1 MLLKRLR
8 RARRTEPPEAEA
20 DEARAPAAQPTRRRF
35 ATVRRWLRRSKLT
48 EADWDELEEVLIA
61 ADLGPMLAMEL
72 LDELRETVRSGRDIP
87 IRRRLGHCWR
97 RVCARLWAAGCTVR
111 QRSAARRSCLS
122 SASTEQARRR
132 QLPSW
137 RTLLQSN
144 GHDVLLAA
152 GDTFRAGAIDQLQIW
167 GDRVGVPVIAHQPG
181 GDPGAV
187 IYDALDAAQARGAD
201 YVIADSAGRQH
212 TNVNLM
218 NELAKMR
225 RVASRKAPGAP
236 HEVLLVLDALTGQNG
251 LHQAQGFLE
260 TSEVTGIVLTK
271 LDSSAK
277 GGVAF
282 AVTRATGIPIKF
294 VGVGERLT
302 DFEPFDPDRF
312 VQALL
317 APQLDEFDDEEET

>member
-8 RARRTEPPEAEA
+8 RTRREEAPEAEA
-20 DEARAPAAQPTRRRF
+20 PAVSAPEAQSTRRRF
-35 ATVRRWLRRSKLT
+35 ATVRNWLRRSKLT
-48 EADWDELEEVLIA
+48 ESDWDELEELLIA
-61 ADLGPMLAMEL
+61 ADLGPTLAMEL
-72 LDELRETVRSGRDIP
+72 LDELRELVRADGTSDPDAARALLAARLTEALGGRDAQFASGP
-87 IRRRLGHCWR
+87 PPQVVFVVG
-97 RVCARLWAAGCTVR
+97 VNGAGKTT
-111 QRSAARRSCLS
+111 SIAKLAH
-122 SASTEQARRR
+122 
-132 QLPSW
+132 
-137 RTLLQSN
+137 LLRSN
-144 GHDVLLAA
+144 GHEVLLAA
-152 GDTFRAGAIDQLQIW
+152 GDTFRAGAIEQLQIW
-167 GDRVGVPVIAHQPG
+167 GDRASAPVIAHQPG

-212 TNVNLM
+212 NNVNLM
-218 NELAKMR
+218 NELSKMR
-225 RVASRKAPGAP
+225 RVAERKAPGAP

-251 LHQAQGFLE
+251 LHQAQGFLD
-260 TSEVTGIVLTK
+260 TAEVTGIVLTK

-282 AVTRATGIPIKF
+282 AVTRATGLPIKF

-317 APQLDEFDDEEET
+317 APQPGDPNGEEAT

>member
-8 RARRTEPPEAEA
+8 RARRSEMSEPEAE
-20 DEARAPAAQPTRRRF
+20 EAQAPAARPTRRRF
-35 ATVRRWLRRSKLT
+35 ATVRRWLGRSRLT

-61 ADLGPMLAMEL
+61 ADIGPMLAMEL
-72 LDELRETVRSGRDIP
+72 LDELRETVRADGTSDPEAARS
-87 IRRRLGHCWR
+87 LLA
-97 RVCARLWAAGCTVR
+97 ARLREALGGQDAEFASGPPPQVVFVVGVNGAGKTT
-111 QRSAARRSCLS
+111 SIAKLAH
-122 SASTEQARRR
+122 
-132 QLPSW
+132 
-137 RTLLQSN
+137 LLQSN
-144 GHDVLLAA
+144 GRDVVLAA

-167 GDRVGVPVIAHQPG
+167 GDRAGVPVIAHQPG

-187 IYDALDAAQARGAD
+187 IYDALDAAQARRVD

-260 TSEVTGIVLTK
+260 TAGVTGIVLTK

-282 AVTRATGIPIKF
+282 AVTRDTGLPIKF
-294 VGVGERLT
+294 VGTGERLT
-302 DFEPFDPDRF
+302 DFEPFDADRF
-312 VQALL
+312 VHALL
-317 APQLDEFDDEEET
+317 APQLDDADDEEET

>member
-8 RARRTEPPEAEA
+8 RARRKETPEPEETQ
-20 DEARAPAAQPTRRRF
+20 APAVQPTRRRF
-35 ATVRRWLRRSKLT
+35 ATVRRWLGRSKLS
-48 EADWDELEEVLIA
+48 EADWDELEEVLIG

-72 LDELRETVRSGRDIP
+72 LDELRETIRADVTSNPDEARALLASRLTEALGGRDAQFASGP
-87 IRRRLGHCWR
+87 PPQVVFVVG
-97 RVCARLWAAGCTVR
+97 VNGAGKTT
-111 QRSAARRSCLS
+111 SIAKLAH
-122 SASTEQARRR
+122 
-132 QLPSW
+132 
-137 RTLLQSN
+137 LLRSN
-144 GHDVLLAA
+144 GHEVLLAA

-167 GDRVGVPVIAHQPG
+167 GERVGVPVIAHQPG

-187 IYDALDAAQARGAD
+187 IYDALDAAQARGVD

-212 TNVNLM
+212 TNLNLM

-225 RVASRKAPGAP
+225 RVAERKAPGAP

-260 TSEVTGIVLTK
+260 TADVTGIVLTK

-282 AVTRATGIPIKF
+282 AVTRATGLPIKF

-302 DFEPFDPDRF
+302 DFEPFAPDRF

-317 APQLDEFDDEEET
+317 APHPGDADDEEET

>member
-8 RARRTEPPEAEA
+8 RTQRTEAPEIEA
-20 DEARAPAAQPTRRRF
+20 APAVEPTQRRF
-35 ATVRRWLRRSKLT
+35 ATVRRWLRRSKLS
-48 EADWDELEEVLIA
+48 EADWDDLEEVLIA
-61 ADLGPMLAMEL
+61 ADLGPFLAMEL
-72 LDELRETVRSGRDIP
+72 LDELRETVQADGTADP
-87 IRRRLGHCWR
+87 D
-97 RVCARLWAAGCTVR
+97 
-111 QRSAARRSCLS
+111 AARELLAGRLIEALGGHDAQF
-122 SASTEQARRR
+122 ASGPPPQVVFVVGVNGAGKTTSIAK
-132 QLPSW
+132 LAH
-137 RTLLQSN
+137 LLRSN
-144 GHDVLLAA
+144 GHEVLLAA
-152 GDTFRAGAIDQLQIW
+152 GDTFRAGAIEQLQIW
-167 GDRVGVPVIAHQPG
+167 GDRAGVPVIAHQPG

-212 TNVNLM
+212 NNVNLM

-225 RVASRKAPGAP
+225 RVAARKAPGAP

-251 LHQAQGFLE
+251 LHQAQGFLD
-260 TSEVTGIVLTK
+260 TADVSGIVLTK

-282 AVTRATGIPIKF
+282 AVTRATGLPIKF

-302 DFEPFDPDRF
+302 DFEPFNPDRF

-317 APQLDEFDDEEET
+317 APQPDDADDEEET

>member
-8 RARRTEPPEAEA
+8 RTQRTDAPETEA
-20 DEARAPAAQPTRRRF
+20 APAPAVEPTRRRF
-35 ATVRRWLRRSKLT
+35 STVRRWLRRSKLS
-48 EADWDELEEVLIA
+48 EADWDELEELLIA
-61 ADLGPMLAMEL
+61 ADLGPFLAMEL
-72 LDELRETVRSGRDIP
+72 LDELRETVQADGTADP
-87 IRRRLGHCWR
+87 E
-97 RVCARLWAAGCTVR
+97 
-111 QRSAARRSCLS
+111 AARELLAVRLTEALGGHETQF
-122 SASTEQARRR
+122 ASG
-132 QLPSW
+132 PSPQVVFMVGVNGAGK
-137 RTLLQSN
+137 TTSIAKLAHLLRSN
-144 GHDVLLAA
+144 GREVLLAA

-167 GDRVGVPVIAHQPG
+167 AERVGVPVIAHEPG

-212 TNVNLM
+212 NNVNLM

-225 RVASRKAPGAP
+225 RVAARKTPGAP

-260 TSEVTGIVLTK
+260 TATVTGIVLTK

-277 GGVAF
+277 GGAAF
-282 AVTRATGIPIKF
+282 AVTRATGLPIKF
-294 VGVGERLT
+294 VGLGEGLT
-302 DFEPFDPDRF
+302 DFQPFDPERF

-317 APQLDEFDDEEET
+317 APQPGDADGEEEV

>member
-8 RARRTEPPEAEA
+8 RARRTETPEVEA

-35 ATVRRWLRRSKLT
+35 ATVRRWLRRRSKLT

-72 LDELRETVRSGRDIP
+72 LDELRETVGADGDSDPEAARELLGARLRETLGGRDAQFASGP
-87 IRRRLGHCWR
+87 PPQVVFVVG
-97 RVCARLWAAGCTVR
+97 VNGAGKTT
-111 QRSAARRSCLS
+111 SIAKLAH
-122 SASTEQARRR
+122 
-132 QLPSW
+132 
-137 RTLLQSN
+137 LLQSN

-187 IYDALDAAQARGAD
+187 IYDAMDAARARGVD

-251 LHQAQGFLE
+251 LQQAQGFLE

-317 APQLDEFDDEEET
+317 APQVDDVDDEEET

>member
-8 RARRTEPPEAEA
+8 RARRTEAPEAEA
-20 DEARAPAAQPTRRRF
+20 DPQPAVQPTRRRF
-35 ATVRRWLRRSKLT
+35 ATVRHWLRRSKLN
-48 EADWDELEEVLIA
+48 EADWDELEELLIA

-72 LDELRETVRSGRDIP
+72 LDELRETVRADGASDPEAARA
-87 IRRRLGHCWR
+87 LLA
-97 RVCARLWAAGCTVR
+97 ARLTEALGGRHAQFASGPPPQVVFVVGVNGAGKTT
-111 QRSAARRSCLS
+111 SIAKLAH
-122 SASTEQARRR
+122 
-132 QLPSW
+132 
-137 RTLLQSN
+137 LLQTN

-187 IYDALDAAQARGAD
+187 IYDALDAAQARGVD

-212 TNVNLM
+212 TNINLM

-225 RVASRKAPGAP
+225 RVAERKAPGAP

-260 TSEVTGIVLTK
+260 AADVSGIVLTK
-271 LDSSAK
+271 LDSSAR

-294 VGVGERLT
+294 VGVGERLM

-317 APQLDEFDDEEET
+317 SPQPGDAEREEEA

>member
-8 RARRTEPPEAEA
+8 RARRTETPELESEA
-20 DEARAPAAQPTRRRF
+20 AQAPAAQPTRRRF
-35 ATVRRWLRRSKLT
+35 ATVRRWLHRSKLT

-61 ADLGPMLAMEL
+61 ADMGPMLAMEL
-72 LDELRETVRSGRDIP
+72 LGELRETVRSDGTSDPEAARAMLAARLREALGGRDAEFASGP
-87 IRRRLGHCWR
+87 PPQVVFVVG
-97 RVCARLWAAGCTVR
+97 VNGAGKTT
-111 QRSAARRSCLS
+111 SIAKLAH
-122 SASTEQARRR
+122 
-132 QLPSW
+132 
-137 RTLLQSN
+137 LLQSN
-144 GHDVLLAA
+144 GRDVLLAA

-167 GDRVGVPVIAHQPG
+167 GDRVDVPVIAHQAG

-187 IYDALDAAQARGAD
+187 IYDALEAAQARGVD

-212 TNVNLM
+212 TNMNLM

-225 RVASRKAPGAP
+225 RVASRKVPSAP

-260 TSEVTGIVLTK
+260 TAAVTGIVLTK

-282 AVTRATGIPIKF
+282 AVTRATGLPIKF
-294 VGVGERLT
+294 VGTGEGFT
-302 DFEPFDPDRF
+302 DFEPFDADHF
-312 VQALL
+312 VHALL
-317 APQLDEFDDEEET
+317 APRLGDADDEEAT

>member
-1 MLLKRLR
+1 MLLTRLR
-8 RARRTEPPEAEA
+8 RSRRRETPEAAE
-20 DEARAPAAQPTRRRF
+20 APAPAVQPTRHRF
-35 ATVRRWLRRSKLT
+35 ASVRRWLRRSKLT
-48 EADWDELEEVLIA
+48 EADWEELEELLIA

-72 LDELRETVRSGRDIP
+72 LDELRETVQANGACDPEAARTLLAARLTEALGGRDAQFASGP
-87 IRRRLGHCWR
+87 PPQVVFVVG
-97 RVCARLWAAGCTVR
+97 VNGAGKTT
-111 QRSAARRSCLS
+111 SIAKL
-122 SASTEQARRR
+122 TH
-132 QLPSW
+132 
-137 RTLLQSN
+137 LLQSN
-144 GHDVLLAA
+144 GHTVLLAA

-167 GDRVGVPVIAHQPG
+167 GDRVGAPVIAHQPG

-187 IYDALDAAQARGAD
+187 VYDALDAAQARGVD

-212 TNVNLM
+212 INVNLM

-225 RVASRKAPGAP
+225 RVAERKASGAP

-251 LHQAQGFLE
+251 LHQAQAFLE
-260 TSEVTGIVLTK
+260 TADVTGIVLTK

-282 AVTRATGIPIKF
+282 AVTRTTGLPIKF
-294 VGVGERLT
+294 IGVGERLT

-317 APQLDEFDDEEET
+317 APQPGDAGDEVRT

>member
-8 RARRTEPPEAEA
+8 RARQTEAPDAETV
-20 DEARAPAAQPTRRRF
+20 ETSTTMAQPTRRRF

-72 LDELRETVRSGRDIP
+72 LDELRETVRADGTSDP
-87 IRRRLGHCWR
+87 E
-97 RVCARLWAAGCTVR
+97 
-111 QRSAARRSCLS
+111 AARALL
-122 SASTEQARRR
+122 ASRLCEALGGREAQFASGSPPQVVFVVGVNGAGKTTSIAKLAHLLRR
-132 QLPSW
+132 
-137 RTLLQSN
+137 N
-144 GHDVLLAA
+144 GSDVLLAA

-260 TSEVTGIVLTK
+260 TAGVTGIVLTK

-294 VGVGERLT
+294 VGVGERLM

-317 APQLDEFDDEEET
+317 APQPDDANGEEAT

>member
-8 RARRTEPPEAEA
+8 RARRTETPEVEAE
-20 DEARAPAAQPTRRRF
+20 EAHAPGAQPTRRRF
-35 ATVRRWLRRSKLT
+35 ATVRRWLGRSKLT
-48 EADWDELEEVLIA
+48 ETDWDELEEVLIA
-61 ADLGPMLAMEL
+61 ADLGPLLAMEL
-72 LDELRETVRSGRDIP
+72 LDELRETVRADGTSDPEAARALLAS
-87 IRRRLGHCWR
+87 RLGQALGGR
-97 RVCARLWAAGCTVR
+97 EAQFASGPPPQVVFVVGVNGAGKTT
-111 QRSAARRSCLS
+111 SIAKLAH
-122 SASTEQARRR
+122 
-132 QLPSW
+132 
-137 RTLLQSN
+137 LLRSN

-167 GDRVGVPVIAHQPG
+167 GDRADVPVIAHQPG

-282 AVTRATGIPIKF
+282 AVTRTTGIPIKF

-317 APQLDEFDDEEET
+317 APQLDDVDDEEAT

>member
-8 RARRTEPPEAEA
+8 RTQRTEAPEIEA
-20 DEARAPAAQPTRRRF
+20 APAVEPTQRRF
-35 ATVRRWLRRSKLT
+35 ATVRRWLRRSKLS
-48 EADWDELEEVLIA
+48 EADWDDLEEVLIA
-61 ADLGPMLAMEL
+61 ADLGPFLAMEL
-72 LDELRETVRSGRDIP
+72 LDELRETVQADGTADP
-87 IRRRLGHCWR
+87 D
-97 RVCARLWAAGCTVR
+97 
-111 QRSAARRSCLS
+111 AARELLAGRLIEALGGHDAQF
-122 SASTEQARRR
+122 ASGPPPQVVFVVGVNGAGKTTSIAK
-132 QLPSW
+132 LAH
-137 RTLLQSN
+137 LLRSN
-144 GHDVLLAA
+144 GHEVLLAA
-152 GDTFRAGAIDQLQIW
+152 GDTFRAGAIEQLQIW
-167 GDRVGVPVIAHQPG
+167 GDRAGVPVIAHQPG

-212 TNVNLM
+212 NNVNLM

-225 RVASRKAPGAP
+225 RVAARKAPGAP

-251 LHQAQGFLE
+251 LHQAQGFLD
-260 TSEVTGIVLTK
+260 TADVSGIVLTK

-282 AVTRATGIPIKF
+282 AVTRATGLPIKF

-302 DFEPFDPDRF
+302 DFEPFNPDRF

-317 APQLDEFDDEEET
+317 APQPGDAHDEEET

>member
-8 RARRTEPPEAEA
+8 RTQRTE
-20 DEARAPAAQPTRRRF
+20 APAPAMAAAPAEEPTRRRF
-35 ATVRRWLRRSKLT
+35 ATVRRWLRRTRLT
-48 EADWDELEEVLIA
+48 DADWDELEELLVA
-61 ADLGPMLAMEL
+61 ADLGPVLAMEL
-72 LDELRETVRSGRDIP
+72 LDELREAVRADGTSDPDEART
-87 IRRRLGHCWR
+87 LLA
-97 RVCARLWAAGCTVR
+97 ARLREALGGHEAEFASGPPPQVVIVVGVNGAGKTT
-111 QRSAARRSCLS
+111 SIAKLAH
-122 SASTEQARRR
+122 
-132 QLPSW
+132 
-137 RTLLQSN
+137 LLQSN
-144 GHDVLLAA
+144 GHNVLLAA

-187 IYDALDAAQARGAD
+187 IYDALDAAQARGVD

-212 TNVNLM
+212 NNMNLM
-218 NELAKMR
+218 NEVAKMC
-225 RVASRKAPGAP
+225 RVAERKAAGAP

-260 TSEVTGIVLTK
+260 TAGVTGIVLTK

-282 AVTRATGIPIKF
+282 AVTRSTGLPIKF

-312 VQALL
+312 VEALL
-317 APQLDEFDDEEET
+317 APQPGDAGDEVRT

>member
-8 RARRTEPPEAEA
+8 KARRAEA
-20 DEARAPAAQPTRRRF
+20 PEEEAVAVSSPEAQPTQRRF
-35 ATVRRWLRRSKLT
+35 ARVRGWLRRSKLT
-48 EADWDELEEVLIA
+48 DADWDELEELLIG
-61 ADLGPMLAMEL
+61 ADLGPGLALEL
-72 LDELRETVRSGRDIP
+72 LDQLRETVQSDGASDPEVVRTQ
-87 IRRRLGHCWR
+87 LA
-97 RVCARLWAAGCTVR
+97 ARLREVLGGHDAQFASGPPPQVVFVVGVNGAGKTT
-111 QRSAARRSCLS
+111 SIAKLAH
-122 SASTEQARRR
+122 
-132 QLPSW
+132 
-137 RTLLQSN
+137 LLRSN
-144 GHDVLLAA
+144 GHEVLLAA

-167 GDRVGVPVIAHQPG
+167 GNRVGAPVVAHQPG

-225 RVASRKAPGAP
+225 RVAARKAPGAP

-251 LHQAQGFLE
+251 LHQARGFLE
-260 TSEVTGIVLTK
+260 TAAVSGIVLTK
-271 LDSSAK
+271 LDSSAR

-282 AVTRATGIPIKF
+282 AVTRATGLPIKF
-294 VGVGERLT
+294 IGVGERLT

-312 VQALL
+312 VQTLL
-317 APQLDEFDDEEET
+317 APQPGDLNGEEDT

>member
-8 RARRTEPPEAEA
+8 RAQRTEPPEAEA
-20 DEARAPAAQPTRRRF
+20 EEARAPAAQPTRRRF
-35 ATVRRWLRRSKLT
+35 ATVRQWLGRSKLT

-61 ADLGPMLAMEL
+61 ADLGPLLAMEL
-72 LDELRETVRSGRDIP
+72 LDELRETVRADGTSDP
-87 IRRRLGHCWR
+87 E
-97 RVCARLWAAGCTVR
+97 
-111 QRSAARRSCLS
+111 AARALL
-122 SASTEQARRR
+122 ASRLCQALGGHEA
-132 QLPSW
+132 QFASGPPPQVVFVVGVNGAGKTTSIAKLAH
-137 RTLLQSN
+137 LLQTN
-144 GHDVLLAA
+144 GSDVLLAA

-167 GDRVGVPVIAHQPG
+167 GDRAGVPVIAHQPS

-294 VGVGERLT
+294 VGLGERLT

-317 APQLDEFDDEEET
+317 APQLDEVDDEEET